1 MDPDSDPDPDTK
13 TDPDSDPD
21 PDTKTDPK
29 MDPITDP
36 KRIRLVCHY
45 VGGCFQFFWWIFRV
59 CHHVSAVC
67 QFVTFCYFHLCKISF
82 VLLGFAFYFSLLVF
96 RFASSSAF
104 VSRPLVSAFSPFHL
118 LFRVLSA
125 FVSVLG
131 FHFAP
136 VFQHS
141 VLFTFCF
148 ASLLSLFQ
156 FSSAF
161 VSGPLFSVFGSSP
174 FVFCFTSSTVFVSRL
189 LFSAFVLRPFLL
201 LFAFVSRPPFAFLL
215 AFVSRSPLSAFG
227 SRTFRFLF
235 EYLFSIHSVPVDF
248 ASFAALV
255 SRLIAHV
262 YSK

>member
-1 MDPDSDPDPDTK
+1 M
-13 TDPDSDPD
+13 DPDSDPD

-118 LFRVLSA
+118 LFRILSA
-125 FVSVLG
+125 FVSDLG
-131 FHFAP
+131 FRFAP
-136 VFQHS
+136 VFSAFGPFHILFRILAVFIS
-141 VLFTFCF
+141 VLFGFRF
-148 ASLLSLFQ
+148 
-156 FSSAF
+156 
-161 VSGPLFSVFGSSP
+161 GPAIFGIRFKS
-174 FVFCFTSSTVFVSRL
+174 FRL
-189 LFSAFVLRPFLL
+189 LFRV
-201 LFAFVSRPPFAFLL
+201 
-215 AFVSRSPLSAFG
+215 
-227 SRTFRFLF
+227 
-235 EYLFSIHSVPVDF
+235 H
-248 ASFAALV
+248 
-255 SRLIAHV
+255 
-262 YSK
+262 